1 MRKRLRVVRMS
12 PLIRPR
18 STMRDAAAPRDTT
31 ASPVGGPMGFG
42 QAAAAA
48 PVSEQPILMS
58 APMVRA
64 ILAGTKTEAG
74 YAA

>member
-1 MRKRLRVVRMS
+1 MTVRQPALRYHG
-12 PLIRPR
+12 
-18 STMRDAAAPRDTT
+18 
-31 ASPVGGPMGFG
+31 ASPAGGPMGFG

-64 ILAGTKTEAG
+64 ILAGAKTEAG